1 MGRRENRGLRLPSQA
16 APHALEFLAFIGAR
30 NHRQADKHCVNKEG
44 DYIADDTSLL
54 SQEKERYTAFVE
66 A

>member
-30 NHRQADKHCVNKEG
+30 NHRQAEKHCVDKGG
-44 DYIADDTSLL
+44 DYKLGTLLLTTPTSH
-54 SQEKERYTAFVE
+54 
-66 A
+66 